1 MDLKKVEYTLRLRKN
16 ERQQVL
22 NDTGQFTTKVSVP
35 VEDNAESE
43 LFKAL
48 LLKEE
53 RGEIILQVKRE
64 GMKASLKFKVVY
76 KEDKSAES
84 KGTLVLTVKN
94 QDDNF
99 VNGVIYKIIKDEKVA
114 ETITTG

>member
-1 MDLKKVEYTLRLRKN
+1 MRLRKN

-22 NDTGQFTTKVSVP
+22 NDTGQFTTKVSLP
-35 VEDNAESE
+35 VEDNTE
-43 LFKAL
+43 
-48 LLKEE
+48 
-53 RGEIILQVKRE
+53 
-64 GMKASLKFKVVY
+64 
-76 KEDKSAES
+76 ES
-84 KGTLVLTVKN
+84 KGTLVLTVKK